1 MYSERGSS
9 DVASEV
15 RRRAAHARERAE
27 RELIAAARQERL
39 AERTGLAL
47 HERLALL
54 HRRSARCH
62 STAAELQE
70 SYALML
76 ARGEDGHGAPP
87 RFMTGV
93 AEACGTS
100 SAALTLVGADDSQLA
115 VAASDEPARAAQELE
130 FVLGEGPARDAA
142 AHCAM
147 VRATGARLRERWPG
161 YAAALVELGITKV
174 VAVPLRL
181 PQRQNCVGS
190 LTVFDPRPCP
200 TRTFV
205 DVADALTRDVLLG
218 PHATP
223 DLYGGTDHHAVVH
236 QAAGVLS
243 VQAGCPVPDA
253 LELIKARAFS
263 AGEPVHEVA
272 ERIVR
277 HELRLD

>member
-27 RELIAAARQERL
+27 RELIAATRQQGL

-47 HERLALL
+47 HERLAML
-54 HRRSARCH
+54 HRSSAKRH

-76 ARGEDGHGAPP
+76 ARGEDGRGAPP

-100 SAALTLVGADDSQLA
+100 SAALTLVGADDGQLA
-115 VAASDEPARAAQELE
+115 VAVSDEPARAAQELE
-130 FVLGEGPARDAA
+130 FVLGEGPARDAVSRGA
-142 AHCAM
+142 V

-181 PQRQNCVGS
+181 QQNCVGS

-218 PHATP
+218 PHAAP

-263 AGEPVHEVA
+263 AGESVREVA
-272 ERIVR
+272 ERILR
-277 HELRLD
+277 QELRLD